1 MKPAQSPTNIRSLRR
16 IFLATVLLIAAC
28 AIPCAMAQ
36 EKKEEAADA
45 TKPKVHKKTLLTT
58 LAEGGIVMF
67 PLAACS
73 MLMVY
78 LAGDGFLR
86 TMKKRSIPPE
96 QLDAVKGFFR
106 EANYQGAYEYCKANS
121 SSLTNVLRVGISL
134 IGEGKSIAETGM
146 GEEIGKENSFI
157 QTRMSY
163 LSVIGV
169 CAPMI
174 GLLGTVTGMIK
185 AFSSLGASGIGDPS
199 GLSAAIGEVLVATA
213 SGLFVAIP
221 AFGMFYFV
229 KARATGMIHDIND
242 TVNMLFRA
250 MPYGKLAGH
259 KYGDEEIYASAPADD
274 HGQFVTCPACGGQN
288 YQDALEC
295 AHCGHAL
302 SQASVAVDPSLPAA
316 QPAN

>member
-1 MKPAQSPTNIRSLRR
+1 MNKPLQTFRR
-16 IFLATVLLIAAC
+16 LLLLILFLGAC
-28 AIPCAMAQ
+28 AMPIALAQ
-36 EKKEEAADA
+36 ETAEADA
-45 TKPKVHKKTLLTT
+45 APKVHKKTLIAT
-58 LAEGGIVMF
+58 LAEGGFVMI
-67 PLAACS
+67 PLALCS
-73 MLMVY
+73 ILMVY
-78 LAGDGFLR
+78 LAGDGYLR
-86 TMKKRSIPPE
+86 TMKKRSIPQD
-96 QLDAVKGFFR
+96 QLETVKGLFR
-106 EANYQGAYEYCKANS
+106 SADYQGAYDYCKANG

-134 IGEGKSIAETGM
+134 IGEGKLIAETGM
-146 GEEIGKENSFI
+146 AEELSKENSII

-174 GLLGTVTGMIK
+174 GLLGTVVGMIK

-250 MPYGKLAGH
+250 MPYGKLAGS
-259 KYGDEEIYASAPADD
+259 KFGDDEIYASAPSDASSDYIA
-274 HGQFVTCPACGGQN
+274 CPTCGGQN
-288 YQDALEC
+288 YPDAQAC
-295 AHCGHAL
+295 AHCGA
-302 SQASVAVDPSLPAA
+302 AMAPAGA
-316 QPAN
+316 AFQTPAN

>member
-1 MKPAQSPTNIRSLRR
+1 MNNKSEMPLQALHRL
-16 IFLATVLLIAAC
+16 LLLVLFLIA
-28 AIPCAMAQ
+28 CAMPVALAQ
-36 EKKEEAADA
+36 EPTEANAA
-45 TKPKVHKKTLLTT
+45 PKVHKKTLIAT
-58 LAEGGIVMF
+58 LAEGGIVMI
-67 PLAACS
+67 PLALCS
-73 MLMVY
+73 ILMVY
-78 LAGDGFLR
+78 LAGDGYLR
-86 TMKKRSIPPE
+86 TMRKRSIPQD
-96 QLDAVKGFFR
+96 QLEAVKGFFR
-106 EANYQGAYEYCKANS
+106 SADYQGAYEYCKANG

-134 IGEGKSIAETGM
+134 IGEGKLIAETGM
-146 GEEIGKENSFI
+146 AEELSKENSII

-250 MPYGKLAGH
+250 MPYGKLAGS
-259 KYGDEEIYASAPADD
+259 KFGDDEIYAAAPSDAGSDYI
-274 HGQFVTCPACGGQN
+274 VCPACGGQN
-288 YQDALEC
+288 YPDAPAC
-295 AHCGHAL
+295 AHCGAAM
-302 SQASVAVDPSLPAA
+302 SPAGVAF
-316 QPAN
+316 QTPAN

>member
-1 MKPAQSPTNIRSLRR
+1 MKPSFPSQSLLSVRR
-16 IFLATVLLIAAC
+16 VFFAAVLFVAAC
-28 AIPCAMAQ
+28 AVPCAMAQ
-36 EKKEEAADA
+36 EKKDEATDGA
-45 TKPKVHKKTLLTT
+45 KPKVHTKTLLTM
-58 LAEGGIVMF
+58 LQEGGIVMI
-67 PLAACS
+67 PLGLCS
-73 MLMVY
+73 MFMVY

-86 TMKKRSIPPE
+86 TMRKRAIPPE
-96 QLDAVKGFFR
+96 QLETMKSLFR
-106 EANYQGAYEYCKANS
+106 EANYQGAYEYCKSNS
-121 SSLTNVLRVGISL
+121 STLTNVLRVGIAL
-134 IGEGKSIAETGM
+134 IGEGKSIAENGM

-185 AFSSLGASGIGDPS
+185 AFQSLGASGIGDPS

-229 KARATGMIHDIND
+229 KARATSMIHDVND

-250 MPYGKLAGH
+250 MPYGKLSGH
-259 KYGDEEIYASAPADD
+259 KYGDEEIYASAPAEATS
-274 HGQFVTCPACGGQN
+274 QFITCPACGGQN
-288 YQDALEC
+288 YPDALEC
-295 AHCGHAL
+295 AHC
-302 SQASVAVDPSLPAA
+302 SQSLQGAGLAGVATVA
-316 QPAN
+316 QPAT

>member
-1 MKPAQSPTNIRSLRR
+1 MKTEMPHLNLRH
-16 IFLATVLLIAAC
+16 LIPLMLFVCAC
-28 AIPCAMAQ
+28 AMPVALAQ
-36 EKKEEAADA
+36 ENTGAAA
-45 TKPKVHKKTLLTT
+45 APKVHKKTLITT
-58 LAEGGIVMF
+58 LAEGGIVMV
-67 PLAACS
+67 PLALCS
-73 MLMVY
+73 ILMVY

-86 TMKKRSIPPE
+86 TMKKRSIPGE
-96 QLDAVKGFFR
+96 QLEAVKGFFR
-106 EANYQGAYEYCKANS
+106 GANYQGAYEYCKANG

-134 IGEGKSIAETGM
+134 IGEGKLIAETGM
-146 GEEIGKENSFI
+146 AEELAKENSFI

-250 MPYGKLAGH
+250 MPYGKLAGY
-259 KYGDEEIYASAPADD
+259 KFGDDEIYAAAPAEETS
-274 HGQFVTCPACGGQN
+274 GYTACPACGGQN
-288 YQDALEC
+288 YPDVQSC
-295 AHCGHAL
+295 AHCGAAM
-302 SQASVAVDPSLPAA
+302 SSASAA
-316 QPAN
+316 IQTPAN

>member
-1 MKPAQSPTNIRSLRR
+1 MKSEMPLFTLRR
-16 IFLATVLLIAAC
+16 LLLLILFFGAC
-28 AIPCAMAQ
+28 AVPGAAAQ
-36 EKKEEAADA
+36 ESTEAASA
-45 TKPKVHKKTLLTT
+45 PKVHKKTLVTT
-58 LAEGGIVMF
+58 LAEGGIVMI
-67 PLAACS
+67 PLALCS
-73 MLMVY
+73 ILMVY

-86 TMKKRSIPPE
+86 TMKKRAIPQE
-96 QLDAVKGFFR
+96 QLDAIKGLFR
-106 EANYQGAYEYCKANS
+106 GANYQGAYEYCKAS
-121 SSLTNVLRVGISL
+121 GSSLTNVLRVGISL
-134 IGEGKSIAETGM
+134 IGEGKLIAETGM
-146 GEEIGKENSFI
+146 AEELSKENSFI

-242 TVNMLFRA
+242 AVNMLFRA
-250 MPYGKLAGH
+250 MPYGKLAGY
-259 KYGDEEIYASAPADD
+259 KFGDDEIYAAAPPDD
-274 HGQFVTCPACGGQN
+274 PTPYVGCPSCGGQN
-288 YQDALEC
+288 YPEAIAC
-295 AHCGHAL
+295 AHCG
-302 SQASVAVDPSLPAA
+302 AA
-316 QPAN
+316 MSPGGSAQQPTPAN

>member
-1 MKPAQSPTNIRSLRR
+1 MNMKSETPHKTFRR
-16 IFLATVLLIAAC
+16 LLLLILFVAAC
-28 AIPCAMAQ
+28 ALPVVMAQ
-36 EKKEEAADA
+36 ESADA
-45 TKPKVHKKTLLTT
+45 GAAPKVHKKTLITT
-58 LAEGGIVMF
+58 LAEGGIVMI
-67 PLAACS
+67 PLALCS
-73 MLMVY
+73 ILMVY
-78 LAGDGFLR
+78 LAGDGYLR
-86 TMKKRSIPPE
+86 TMKKRSIPQD
-96 QLDAVKGFFR
+96 QLEAVKGFFR
-106 EANYQGAYEYCKANS
+106 SADYQGAYDYCKANG

-134 IGEGKSIAETGM
+134 IGEGKLIAETGM
-146 GEEIGKENSFI
+146 AEELSKENSII

-259 KYGDEEIYASAPADD
+259 KFGDDEIYAAAPSDSQS
-274 HGQFVTCPACGGQN
+274 HYIVCPACSGQN
-288 YQDALEC
+288 YPDVQAC
-295 AHCGHAL
+295 AHCGAAMAPAGTAL
-302 SQASVAVDPSLPAA
+302 QTPA
-316 QPAN
+316 Q

>member
-1 MKPAQSPTNIRSLRR
+1 MIMKPNKPPLTARR
-16 IFLATVLLIAAC
+16 LLLLVVFVSAC
-28 AIPCAMAQ
+28 AIPLALAQ
-36 EKKEEAADA
+36 EKKEESTA
-45 TKPKVHKKTLLTT
+45 PKVHKKTLVTT
-58 LAEGGIVMF
+58 LAEGGIVMI
-67 PLAACS
+67 PLALCS
-73 MLMVY
+73 ILMVY

-86 TMKKRSIPPE
+86 TMKKRSIPKE
-96 QLDAVKGFFR
+96 QLEAVKGFFR
-106 EANYQGAYEYCKANS
+106 AADYQGAYEYCRANG

-134 IGEGKSIAETGM
+134 IGEGKLIAETGM
-146 GEEIGKENSFI
+146 AEELAKENSII

-259 KYGDEEIYASAPADD
+259 KFGDDEIYAAAPPED
-274 HGQFVTCPACGGQN
+274 QTTYTTCPTCGGQN
-288 YQDALEC
+288 YPEVQVC
-295 AHCGHAL
+295 AHCGAAM
-302 SQASVAVDPSLPAA
+302 SSASPQPTPA
-316 QPAN
+316 Q